1 MRERIAKSFVTSIGG
16 ALADVKVERTE
27 VVQVSLVDTALG
39 YATELNA
46 RSIR

>member
-16 ALADVKVERTE
+16 ALTDVKIECTE
-27 VVQVSLVDTALG
+27 VVQVNLVDTVLG

-46 RSIR
+46 RFVG